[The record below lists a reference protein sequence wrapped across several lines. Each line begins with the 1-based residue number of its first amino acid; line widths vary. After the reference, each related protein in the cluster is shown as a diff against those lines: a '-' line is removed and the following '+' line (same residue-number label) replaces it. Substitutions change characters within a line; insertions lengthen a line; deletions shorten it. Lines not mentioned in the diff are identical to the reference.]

1 MDEEDDFDDST
12 RSNSSRLTQ
21 EWLEEAKRMV
31 ASSPSRSES
40 PSRLVGSPRFAAAQ
54 ARLSVSSID
63 RRDPLSRSARRHR
76 AGEGFSGQI
85 LSKSE
90 KHARNKSLTLDTS
103 TTLSSESEQSP
114 ADAVHKWFSNILNP
128 SSPTSTPSSPT
139 SPTNLSHDPT
149 AIFLPPRQSTP
160 RRSRFKTDNSAPHPQ
175 GTPVP
180 SRRTFKTSSGPL
192 TEPTPNLLSL
202 PKNIIESAP
211 RRSISSSLPLD
222 RPLSPPKNL
231 VESAHRRSVSRS
243 TCFVEKGV
251 PISNENGWSKE
262 EEKSRDL
269 SLNGF
274 LKEQRIKIEKI
285 LNRESDYKAKIV
297 LPGPSNSTSSM
308 VAAICY
314 AWLLEN
320 RLRKNKGSESNAEKY
335 VVVPV
340 MNVRRGKMWKHQ
352 QTAWLFHH
360 VGLHATSLLFADE
373 IDLESLM
380 MTGKLNIV
388 VVGQDVLR
396 TNGEAGSQ
404 CTILT
409 DNYCEDAYDLL
420 QTPMLK
426 TSLLAGILLDT
437 QNLDI
442 ASPLSMTRD
451 AEAVQLLLVG
461 SAPNY
466 RNAVYDQLTVMQD
479 QRDNSFLE
487 ALSYNYGKSPVE
499 NGLETKAQLEDRVP
513 ERRSTSTSKSEATT
527 KILHKSP
534 NGVTNAKNNKTS
546 SSPAKPNSLPA
557 KATATPPPPPRGKNG
572 FFLAKWF
579 GFGSK

>member
-1 MDEEDDFDDST
+1 MAQPTLVSKGSITLQKKMVDNRRKMENNNVPDLTDFMNDMFFGTVDNDKKAYNLTGGGGRPLMDEEDDFDDST

-63 RRDPLSRSARRHR
+63 RRDPLSRHR

-90 KHARNKSLTLDTS
+90 KHARNKSLTFDTS

-114 ADAVHKWFSNILNP
+114 ADA
-128 SSPTSTPSSPT
+128 
-139 SPTNLSHDPT
+139 
-149 AIFLPPRQSTP
+149 STP

-180 SRRTFKTSSGPL
+180 SRRTFKTASGDQYHHHCHW
-192 TEPTPNLLSL
+192 
-202 PKNIIESAP
+202 I
-211 RRSISSSLPLD
+211 D
-222 RPLSPPKNL
+222 PLSPPKNL

-335 VVVPV
+335 VAVPV
-340 MNVRRGKMWKHQ
+340 MN
-352 QTAWLFHH
+352 
-360 VGLHATSLLFADE
+360 

-426 TSLLAGILLDT
+426 TILSAFKPCCL
-437 QNLDI
+437 
-442 ASPLSMTRD
+442 TRFEYFFMCLMID
-451 AEAVQLLLVG
+451 
-461 SAPNY
+461 
-466 RNAVYDQLTVMQD
+466 
-479 QRDNSFLE
+479 
-487 ALSYNYGKSPVE
+487 
-499 NGLETKAQLEDRVP
+499 GLETKAQLEDRVP

-527 KILHKSP
+527 KFLHKSP
-534 NGVTNAKNNKTS
+534 NGVTKAKNNKTS

-557 KATATPPPPPRGKNG
+557 KATATAPPPSRGKNG